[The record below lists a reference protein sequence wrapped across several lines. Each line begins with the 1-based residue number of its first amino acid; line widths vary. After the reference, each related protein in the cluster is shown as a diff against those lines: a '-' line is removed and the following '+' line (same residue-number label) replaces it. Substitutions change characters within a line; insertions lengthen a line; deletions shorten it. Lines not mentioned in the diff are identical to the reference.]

1 MTYDRI
7 FQVLSQLDG
16 GSVGDGAVMDRP
28 NGDRGTAR
36 RREFSG
42 AAPAAVTALSL
53 SRPFPKI
60 TEDETAV
67 AVLPESTGVIQHD
80 VEFFIFKLSSSLE
93 ILKINA
99 AQCRVIR
106 IENADA
112 ASGSG
117 LNPFQISIALE
128 QCH

>member
-60 TEDETAV
+60 AQDKAAV
-67 AVLPESTGVIQHD
+67 AVLTESTGVIQHD
-80 VEFFIFKLSSSLE
+80 VELFIFKLSSSFE
-93 ILKINA
+93 ILKIDTSK
-99 AQCRVIR
+99 CSVIGL
-106 IENADA
+106 EDADA

-117 LNPFQISIALE
+117 LDLFQIAISLE